1 MTRVLFLVPAVVL
14 LLGAGE
20 PTTDLDQFQGN
31 WRFLEYHSD
40 RVEVTKE
47 RLKAMKVNFSSLV
60 PSLTTKVLPLMW
72 TFIALSRSFVTSTRS
87 LWYSR
92 NRQFPWN
99 WSRSVVGSPAPRSR
113 TTAGTR
119 KRTRVIRIPFLF
131 GVPDGH

>member
-47 RLKAMKVNFSSLV
+47 RLKAMKVHIKGNTLV
-60 PSLTTKVLPLMW
+60 VSDGTKEEKLTFTLDPKQTPRAINLREGKQPELPGIYELKGD
-72 TFIALSRSFVTSTRS
+72 TLRIV
-87 LWYSR
+87 
-92 NRQFPWN
+92 
-99 WSRSVVGSPAPRSR
+99 
-113 TTAGTR
+113 TAGT
-119 KRTRVIRIPFLF
+119 KRPEAFPPKLKGGYTLLVLQRE
-131 GVPDGH
+131 